1 MAHDLNRDADARR
14 DVLVNSPVIAIV
26 GRSND
31 HYYSSYDVGK
41 YLIEQGYKVYNVNP
55 TIDGDIDGDPVY
67 DSLKDVPE
75 PIDIVDVFR
84 RSDALEGVV
93 DDAIA
98 VGAKTVWAQLGVEDE
113 DARLKALGAG
123 LNYAENLCIRIEH
136 ERLFK
141 GMVQG

>member
-1 MAHDLNRDADARR
+1 MAHDLNKDEHARHE
-14 DVLVNSPVIAIV
+14 VLINSPVIAIV

-31 HYYSSYDVGK
+31 HYYTSYDVGE
-41 YLIEQGYKVYNVNP
+41 YLIKQGYTVYNVNP
-55 TIDGDIDGDPVY
+55 TIDDVDGEPVY
-67 DSLKDVPE
+67 DSLKDIPV
-75 PIDIVDVFR
+75 PIDIVNVFR
-84 RSDALEGVV
+84 RSDVLERVV
-93 DDAIA
+93 DEAIA

-123 LNYAENLCIRIEH
+123 LNYAENLCIRTEH